1 LVREA
6 VVELEGSFA
15 KADNTRLVRA
25 HARLAGHKKG
35 QSLIH
40 AGGIIVRAARVVL
53 DTVTRTALP
62 PLPGLDQVQTIT
74 AESRINLRELPPRLL
89 VLGGSNIAL
98 EMAQPFRRLGSEATI
113 LQKADQLAERE
124 DADAAEVLTAAY
136 PYAVFTTPELGRVG
150 LSEQQALHDGRR
162 IKIGKRSMAD
172 SGKARELGKTEGF
185 IKVIIDADT
194 DAILGATALCEQGS
208 ELVQLSSSS

>member
-1 LVREA
+1 LIIFLIPEVRVDFLVMMERARRLVREA

-124 DADAAEVLTAAY
+124 DADAAEVLKAAY
-136 PYAVFTTPELGRVG
+136 PLCRVYDPRTRPRGVKRTTSSPRWQTYQDRQTIYGR
-150 LSEQQALHDGRR
+150 QW
-162 IKIGKRSMAD
+162 K
-172 SGKARELGKTEGF
+172 
-185 IKVIIDADT
+185 
-194 DAILGATALCEQGS
+194 GA
-208 ELVQLSSSS
+208 

>member
-1 LVREA
+1 LIIFLIPEVRVDFLVMMERARRLVREA

-98 EMAQPFRRLGSEATI
+98 EMAQPFRRLGSEVTI
-113 LQKADQLAERE
+113 LLISSPNER
-124 DADAAEVLTAAY
+124 TQ
-136 PYAVFTTPELGRVG
+136 T
-150 LSEQQALHDGRR
+150 QRR
-162 IKIGKRSMAD
+162 
-172 SGKARELGKTEGF
+172 
-185 IKVIIDADT
+185 
-194 DAILGATALCEQGS
+194 C
-208 ELVQLSSSS
+208 